1 MFKFNTTT
9 IINSDKDFTSGVP
22 LFSGQEETTS
32 ESGKII
38 PANFSVKRG
47 LTFLKPYVKA
57 VYVRRH
63 NDPQLAQVK
72 IDLSNITEA
81 GIYRI
86 AVYIR
91 LQGSNNEYYA
101 NDFVFKGKPF
111 FIEFTKKEGE
121 TGVLAEKVV
130 KIAKKYMQMV
140 YEYPLIKVSNEGN
153 VVILDAT
160 DEYQRFTKVELQ
172 KYDETAGLHQSCC
185 SNAGEFVTIDFL
197 GNKNDVTFGQDSD
210 NCELK
215 GREGFGTYRNLIK
228 NLRLP
233 TKAHRAWEGI
243 IQDETPVFGTT
254 YDQYTIWYC
263 RKVGIQGL
271 DAVGDVVQSLTS
283 HIFFVNTALK
293 SAWEAALANIGDLVE
308 VEDGVYTPTPDD
320 IELEESSAASKAS
333 EDASNDITQLQS
345 DLNALTTRVTALE
358 G

>member
-9 IINSDKDFTSGVP
+9 IINSDKDFTSQVA
-22 LFSGQEETTS
+22 LFSGQAETTS

-72 IDLSNITEA
+72 VDLSNISEN

-86 AVYIR
+86 AMYIR

-111 FIEFTKKEGE
+111 FIEFVKKEGD
-121 TGVLAEKVV
+121 TNLAQKVV

-140 YEYPLIKVSNEGN
+140 YEYPMIKVTNEGN

-160 DEYQRFTKVELQ
+160 DEYQRFLEVKLE
-172 KYDETAGLHQSCC
+172 KYDETEGMPQSCC
-185 SNAGEFVTIDFL
+185 SNTGAFVTIDYL
-197 GNKNDVTFGQDSD
+197 GNDQDIVYGEDSD

-215 GREGFGTYRNLIK
+215 GKEGFGTYRNLIK

-233 TKAHRAWEGI
+233 TRAHRAWEGI
-243 IQDETPVFGTT
+243 IQDEAPVPGAT

-263 RKVGIQGL
+263 RKVGVQGL

-308 VEDGVYTPTPDD
+308 VEDDVYTPTLDD
-320 IELEESSAASKAS
+320 IELEEAAASEKAS
-333 EDASNDITQLQS
+333 SDASNDITQLQS
-345 DLNALTTRVTALE
+345 DLSALTTRVTALE